1 MRQPIIAG
9 NWKMNKTLTES
20 VDFVRALAPRI
31 APYSGVERVV
41 CPTFIALAAVAEAL
55 RGTEIKVG
63 AQDVHWQEK
72 GAYTSE
78 IAPNMLQGLAEYV
91 IIGHSEVRAY
101 LNETDERINLKTKAA
116 LKAGLK
122 PIVAI
127 GESDAQREA
136 GETEAIVTRQ
146 LRAAL
151 DGVSA
156 EDMARIVI
164 AYEPIWAIGTG
175 KNATGETANAVIG
188 GMIRP
193 TLASLYGDHV
203 ADAARIQYGGSVNAE
218 NMAEYMALPDIDG
231 ALVGGASLKLEEF
244 TRLIEIAAQ
253 VKGV

>member
-20 VDFVRALAPRI
+20 VAFAEALAPRI
-31 APYSGVERVV
+31 APFSGVERIV
-41 CPTFIALAAVAEAL
+41 CPTFIALPAVADAL
-55 RGTEIKVG
+55 RGTGIKVG

-78 IAPNMLQGLAEYV
+78 IAPNMLHGLAEYV

-101 LNETDERINLKTKAA
+101 LNETDERVNLKTKAA

-122 PIVAI
+122 PIVAV

-136 GETEAIVTRQ
+136 DETETVVTRQ
-146 LRAAL
+146 IRAAL
-151 DGVSA
+151 DGISA
-156 EDMARIVI
+156 EDMAQIVI

-175 KNATGETANAVIG
+175 KNATGDIANAVIG

-193 TLASLYGDHV
+193 ALAALYGDQV
-203 ADAARIQYGGSVNAE
+203 AIATRIQYGGSVNAE

-231 ALVGGASLKLEEF
+231 ALVGGASLKLDDF
-244 TRLIEIAAQ
+244 TKLIEIAAQ

>member
-20 VDFVRALAPRI
+20 VDFVNALAPRI
-31 APYSGVERVV
+31 VPFSVVERVV

-55 RGTEIKVG
+55 RGTGIKVG

-78 IAPNMLQGLAEYV
+78 IAANMLNGLAEYV

-101 LNETDERINLKTKAA
+101 LNDTDERVNLKTKAA

-122 PIVAI
+122 PIVAV

-136 GETEAIVTRQ
+136 NETEAIVTRQ
-146 LRAAL
+146 IRAAL
-151 DGVSA
+151 DGISP
-156 EDMARIVI
+156 EDMAHVVI

-175 KNATGETANAVIG
+175 KNATGEIANAVIG

-193 TLASLYGDHV
+193 TLAALYGDQI
-203 ADAARIQYGGSVNAE
+203 ANATRIQYGGSVNAD

-231 ALVGGASLKLEEF
+231 ALVGGASLKLDDF
-244 TRLIEIAAQ
+244 TKLIEIAAQ